1 MFLASRVFMGT
12 PTKISSFK
20 YFKFMGKAM
29 IQPLVA
35 IKYHSLHYYS
45 LLLHFLVI
53 LFFSVFGN
61 CMGGTL
67 FEPGGRVRAPAL
79 YDSATII
86 RTSGYDIL
94 EESEGE
100 SSTFFILG
108 IIPITNPIS
117 IDYALSQAVQKVPG
131 GRSIVNIKVW
141 HETHVMFPLGTVSV
155 LKVKGKVIG
164 NKEESERLRLEEQL
178 KKETETTT
186 KSNFQT
192 QHEKQDSN
200 PSSGGISVS
209 GEKRSSDFSSSGISV
224 GGKKKD

>member
-100 SSTFFILG
+100 SSTIFHFRNH
-108 IIPITNPIS
+108 PDHKS
-117 IDYALSQAVQKVPG
+117 DQ
-131 GRSIVNIKVW
+131 
-141 HETHVMFPLGTVSV
+141 H
-155 LKVKGKVIG
+155 
-164 NKEESERLRLEEQL
+164 RLC
-178 KKETETTT
+178 TE
-186 KSNFQT
+186 
-192 QHEKQDSN
+192 
-200 PSSGGISVS
+200 
-209 GEKRSSDFSSSGISV
+209 SSSSKSSRW
-224 GGKKKD
+224 KKHCEYQSLARNSRYVSFRDCFRSQSKRKSDWK